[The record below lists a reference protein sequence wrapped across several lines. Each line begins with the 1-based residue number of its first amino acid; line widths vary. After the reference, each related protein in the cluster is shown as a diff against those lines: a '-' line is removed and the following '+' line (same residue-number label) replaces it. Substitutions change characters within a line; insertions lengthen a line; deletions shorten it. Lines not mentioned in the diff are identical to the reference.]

1 MTYDCL
7 RKKSKFGIDGLVKK
21 SVVVLPFMVRYPFDV
36 LRAVSQVEAITTN
49 GKPNSYGLY
58 NPFALSPAPKALRRR
73 SEVSKGERDFS
84 RTHKY
89 SPTGSK
95 RKANLRMKSKGESKA
110 PVKTEKKDGAPE
122 KAQVSIQPSRWTNIV
137 IKEGISIAKKIGAA
151 ALLFYMDS
159 TKDIIPLT
167 KIKSDIKLIVL
178 TKRKECVEKAA
189 AFPIHAVVL
198 PEVQLTRSGYLKI
211 GFLSAMSKGLLKSG
225 DVIVCVGGIPE
236 QGYMDTIM
244 LIEVSTE
251 SQLFS
256 GAVTASFLSEI
267 RSDVFETLLGIVL
280 ELANEGREGK
290 PVGSIFVLGDHEKVL
305 SLSSQ
310 LVFNPFHGHPEEAL
324 NINEPQMRESLKE
337 FSSID
342 GAFVIREDGV
352 VLAAGRYLNVGY
364 HGEALPQGLGTRHAA
379 AAAITQATNSVA
391 LTISESTGK
400 VTLFKGGKILTEIEK
415 APPVPPRVMPA

>member
-1 MTYDCL
+1 M
-7 RKKSKFGIDGLVKK
+7 KK
-21 SVVVLPFMVRYPFDV
+21 
-36 LRAVSQVEAITTN
+36 
-49 GKPNSYGLY
+49 NS
-58 NPFALSPAPKALRRR
+58 P
-73 SEVSKGERDFS
+73 
-84 RTHKY
+84 
-89 SPTGSK
+89 
-95 RKANLRMKSKGESKA
+95 
-110 PVKTEKKDGAPE
+110 KTEKKGAKE
-122 KAQVSIQPSRWTNIV
+122 KAKLPSPRLDPSKWTQTV
-137 IKEGISIAKKIGAA
+137 IRESVIIAKKIGAD

-159 TKDIIPLT
+159 TKDIFPLA
-167 KIKSDIKLIVL
+167 KIKADIKLIVL
-178 TKRKECVEKAA
+178 TKRKECFEKATGL
-189 AFPIHAVVL
+189 PIHAVLL

-211 GFLSAMSKGLLKSG
+211 GFLSALSKGLLKSG
-225 DVIVCVGGIPE
+225 DVIVCVGGVPE

-256 GAVTASFLSEI
+256 GDVTATFPSEI
-267 RSDVFETLLGIVL
+267 RSEVFEALLGIVL

-310 LVFNPFHGHPEEAL
+310 LVFNPFHGHPEESL
-324 NINEPQMRESLKE
+324 NINAPQVRESLKE

-379 AAAITQATNSVA
+379 AAAITQATNAVA

-415 APPVPPRVMPA
+415 APPIPGKAIPG

>member
-1 MTYDCL
+1 L
-7 RKKSKFGIDGLVKK
+7 RTPWRRSRETVETVKK
-21 SVVVLPFMVRYPFDV
+21 S
-36 LRAVSQVEAITTN
+36 
-49 GKPNSYGLY
+49 
-58 NPFALSPAPKALRRR
+58 NPREEK
-73 SEVSKGERDFS
+73 K
-84 RTHKY
+84 
-89 SPTGSK
+89 
-95 RKANLRMKSKGESKA
+95 
-110 PVKTEKKDGAPE
+110 PVKAK
-122 KAQVSIQPSRWTNIV
+122 VPSPRLDPSKWTNVV
-137 IKEGISIAKKIGAA
+137 IKESLGIAKRIGAD

-159 TKDIIPLT
+159 TKDILPLT
-167 KIKSDIKLIVL
+167 KIKNDIKLIVI
-178 TKRKECVEKAA
+178 TKRKDCLEKAKDL
-189 AFPIHAVVL
+189 PIHAVML

-225 DVIVCVGGIPE
+225 DVIVCVGGVPE

-256 GAVTASFLSEI
+256 GDMTAFFPSEI
-267 RSDVFETLLGIVL
+267 RSEVFETLLGIVL

-310 LVFNPFHGHPEEAL
+310 LVFNPFHGHPEESL
-324 NINEPQMRESLKE
+324 NINEPQVRESLKE

-342 GAFVIREDGV
+342 GAFVVREDGV

-379 AAAITQATNSVA
+379 AAAITQVTNAVA

-415 APPVPPRVMPA
+415 APPTSPKVMPA

>member
-1 MTYDCL
+1 VDT
-7 RKKSKFGIDGLVKK
+7 VKK
-21 SVVVLPFMVRYPFDV
+21 V
-36 LRAVSQVEAITTN
+36 
-49 GKPNSYGLY
+49 NS
-58 NPFALSPAPKALRRR
+58 K
-73 SEVSKGERDFS
+73 E
-84 RTHKY
+84 
-89 SPTGSK
+89 
-95 RKANLRMKSKGESKA
+95 
-110 PVKTEKKDGAPE
+110 EKKTV
-122 KAQVSIQPSRWTNIV
+122 KAEELLPRLDPAKWTGVV
-137 IKEGISIAKKIGAA
+137 IKESLGIAKKIGAD

-159 TKDIIPLT
+159 TKDIVPLT
-167 KIKSDIKLIVL
+167 KIKNDVKLIVL
-178 TKRKECVEKAA
+178 TRRKECVEKAMDL
-189 AFPIHAVVL
+189 PIHAVLL
-198 PEVQLTRSGYLKI
+198 PEVQLTRTGYLKI
-211 GFLSAMSKGLLKSG
+211 GLLSALSKGFLKSG
-225 DVIVCVGGIPE
+225 DVIVCVGGVPE

-244 LIEVSTE
+244 LIEVSSE

-256 GAVTASFLSEI
+256 GAGTASFPAEI

-310 LVFNPFHGHPEEAL
+310 LVFNPFQGHPEEAL
-324 NINEPQMRESLKE
+324 NINEPQVQESLKE

-379 AAAITQATNSVA
+379 AAAITQASNAVA

-415 APPVPPRVMPA
+415 APPAPPKVVQA

>member
-1 MTYDCL
+1 VDP
-7 RKKSKFGIDGLVKK
+7 VKK
-21 SVVVLPFMVRYPFDV
+21 TSSKEEK
-36 LRAVSQVEAITTN
+36 RAV
-49 GKPNSYGLY
+49 KPEEPL
-58 NPFALSPAPKALRRR
+58 PRLVPAK
-73 SEVSKGERDFS
+73 
-84 RTHKY
+84 
-89 SPTGSK
+89 
-95 RKANLRMKSKGESKA
+95 
-110 PVKTEKKDGAPE
+110 
-122 KAQVSIQPSRWTNIV
+122 WTSVV
-137 IKEGISIAKKIGAA
+137 IKESLGIAKKIGAD

-159 TKDIIPLT
+159 TKDIMPLT
-167 KIKSDIKLIVL
+167 KIKNDVKLIVL
-178 TKRKECVEKAA
+178 TKRKECAEKTTD
-189 AFPIHAVVL
+189 FPIHAVLL
-198 PEVQLTRSGYLKI
+198 PEVQLTRTGYLKI
-211 GFLSAMSKGLLKSG
+211 GLLSALSKGFLKSG
-225 DVIVCVGGIPE
+225 DVIVCVGGVPE

-256 GAVTASFLSEI
+256 GAVTASFPSEI

-280 ELANEGREGK
+280 ELAYEGREGK

-310 LVFNPFHGHPEEAL
+310 LVFNPFQGHPEEAL
-324 NINEPQMRESLKE
+324 NINEPQVQESLKE

-379 AAAITQATNSVA
+379 AAAITQVTNAVA
-391 LTISESTGK
+391 LAISESTGK

-415 APPVPPRVMPA
+415 APPTPPRMIQT